1 MSCYSVDQLSADG
14 VFSTNLNPALTWQRS
29 STRLSD
35 EDIIHDE
42 THPSRIL
49 APEMKKNLAKK
60 RRITKKTRGN
70 FWELRLYI
78 AGQTPNSIAAIANLK
93 KICED
98 QLRGKYRIE
107 VVDLL
112 KKPQLAK
119 GDQIVAIPTLVR
131 RLPPPVKKIV
141 GNLSR
146 TERTLVGLDI
156 QRAS

>member
-112 KKPQLAK
+112 KKPQLAQ

-141 GNLSR
+141 GNLSK
-146 TERTLVGLDI
+146 TERALVGLDI
-156 QRAS
+156 LRAR

>member
-1 MSCYSVDQLSADG
+1 MLGTDMS
-14 VFSTNLNPALTWQRS
+14 
-29 STRLSD
+29 
-35 EDIIHDE
+35 
-42 THPSRIL
+42 
-49 APEMKKNLAKK
+49 KKPAKK
-60 RRITKKTRGN
+60 RRATKSTRGN

-98 QLRGKYRIE
+98 QLKGKYRIE
-107 VVDLL
+107 VIDLL
-112 KKPQLAK
+112 KKPQLAR

-146 TERTLVGLDI
+146 TERALIGLDI
-156 QRAS
+156 QPVR